1 MPIDVDSVL
10 GAELA
15 ERQGS
20 WSATDVIL
28 YHLGLGAGVPH
39 TDPAELAYTFEGQLK
54 VLPSFGVIP
63 ASPMLFDMLKLPGMD
78 VDLSKLLH
86 GEQEMELYGPLPVN
100 GVVGTSA
107 RIRNIVDKGKAALVV
122 LETVTRDARSDLPLV
137 VNQFSAFIRGE
148 GGFGDCDGDGDGAR
162 SASPLPAPPARQPDL
177 EIDCRTLPQQ
187 ALLYRLSGDMNPIH
201 ADPEFARKGGFDQP
215 ILHGLCSYG
224 MVLKAV
230 VDSALDGDVGRVG
243 RYRPIRRSGIPRRN
257 DHRPDV
263 AGARGGVRRSAL
275 QGPRHAGV
283 VERHHRG
290 PLARATLT

>member
-20 WSATDVIL
+20 WSASDVIL
-28 YHLGLGAGVPH
+28 YHLGLGAGVPP
-39 TDPAELAYTFEGQLK
+39 TDPAELAYTYEGQLK

-63 ASPMLFDMLKLPGMD
+63 ASPMLFDMLELPGMD

-100 GVVGTSA
+100 RAVRTSA
-107 RIRNIVDKGKAALVV
+107 RISDVVDKGKAALVV
-122 LETVTRDARSDLPLV
+122 LETVTRDAEGDQPLV
-137 VNQFSAFIRGE
+137 TNRFSAFIRGE
-148 GGFGDCDGDGDGAR
+148 GGFGDGDGAR
-162 SASPLPAPPARQPDL
+162 SASPPPAPPARPPDV
-177 EIDCRTLPQQ
+177 EVDCRTLPQQ

-243 RYRPIRRSGIPRRN
+243 RYR
-257 DHRPDV
+257 
-263 AGARGGVRRSAL
+263 ARF
-275 QGPRHAGV
+275 AGV
-283 VERHHRG
+283 VFPGETITVRIWQEPEAVFVEALCKDRG
-290 PLARATLT
+290 TPVLSNAVIEIR

>member
-28 YHLGLGAGVPH
+28 YHLGLGAGVPP

-63 ASPMLFDMLKLPGMD
+63 ASPMLFDMLNLPGMD
-78 VDLSKLLH
+78 IDLSKLLH
-86 GEQEMELYGPLPVN
+86 GEQELELHAPLPIKA
-100 GVVGTSA
+100 VVRTSA
-107 RIRNIVDKGKAALVV
+107 RISEVVDKGKAALVV
-122 LETVTRDARSDLPLV
+122 LETVTRDAGSDQPLV
-137 VNQFSAFIRGE
+137 TNRFSAFIRGE
-148 GGFGDCDGDGDGAR
+148 GGFGDGDGPR
-162 SASPLPAPPARQPDL
+162 PASPPPPAPPARPPDL
-177 EIDCRTLPQQ
+177 QVECRTLPQQ

-224 MVLKAV
+224 MVCKAV
-230 VDSALDGDVGRVG
+230 IDAVLDGDVGRVR
-243 RYRPIRRSGIPRRN
+243 RYR
-257 DHRPDV
+257 
-263 AGARGGVRRSAL
+263 ARF
-275 QGPRHAGV
+275 AGV
-283 VERHHRG
+283 VFPGETITVRMW
-290 PLARATLT
+290 PDARAVFVEALCKERGTPVLSNAVIEVR

>member
-122 LETVTRDARSDLPLV
+122 LETVTRDAAATCLWWST
-137 VNQFSAFIRGE
+137 SS
-148 GGFGDCDGDGDGAR
+148 AR
-162 SASPLPAPPARQPDL
+162 SFEARAGSATATATATAPVPHHRFRLHRHGSRTWRSTAAPCPNRRCCIASPV
-177 EIDCRTLPQQ
+177 T
-187 ALLYRLSGDMNPIH
+187 
-201 ADPEFARKGGFDQP
+201 
-215 ILHGLCSYG
+215 
-224 MVLKAV
+224 
-230 VDSALDGDVGRVG
+230 
-243 RYRPIRRSGIPRRN
+243 
-257 DHRPDV
+257 
-263 AGARGGVRRSAL
+263 
-275 QGPRHAGV
+275 
-283 VERHHRG
+283 
-290 PLARATLT
+290 

>member
-15 ERQGS
+15 ERKGS
-20 WSATDVIL
+20 WSASDVIL
-28 YHLGLGAGVPH
+28 YHLGLGAGVPP
-39 TDPAELAYTFEGQLK
+39 TDPAELAYTYEGQLK

-63 ASPMLFDMLKLPGMD
+63 ASPMLFDMLELPGMD
-78 VDLSKLLH
+78 IDLSKLLH

-100 GVVGTSA
+100 RAVRTSA
-107 RIRNIVDKGKAALVV
+107 RICDVVDKGKAALVV
-122 LETVTRDARSDLPLV
+122 LETVTRDAESDQPLV
-137 VNQFSAFIRGE
+137 TNRFSAFIRGE
-148 GGFGDCDGDGDGAR
+148 GGFGDGDGAR
-162 SASPLPAPPARQPDL
+162 SASPPPAPPARQPDV
-177 EIDCRTLPQQ
+177 EVDCRTLPQQ

-243 RYRPIRRSGIPRRN
+243 RYR
-257 DHRPDV
+257 
-263 AGARGGVRRSAL
+263 ARF
-275 QGPRHAGV
+275 AGV
-283 VERHHRG
+283 MFPGETITVRMWQEPEAVFVEALCRERG
-290 PLARATLT
+290 TPVLSNAVIEVR

>member
-28 YHLGLGAGVPH
+28 YHLGLGAGVPP

-86 GEQEMELYGPLPVN
+86 GEQELELHAPLPVQSD
-100 GVVGTSA
+100 VRTSA
-107 RIRNIVDKGKAALVV
+107 RVSEVLDKGKAALVV
-122 LETVTRDARSDLPLV
+122 LETVTRDAGSDQPLV
-137 VNQFSAFIRGE
+137 TNRFSAFIRGE
-148 GGFGDCDGDGDGAR
+148 GGFGDGDGPR
-162 SASPLPAPPARQPDL
+162 PASPPPPAPPARPPDL
-177 EIDCRTLPQQ
+177 QVECRTLPQQ

-224 MVLKAV
+224 MVCKAV
-230 VDSALDGDVGRVG
+230 IDAVLDGDVGRVR
-243 RYRPIRRSGIPRRN
+243 RYR
-257 DHRPDV
+257 
-263 AGARGGVRRSAL
+263 ARF
-275 QGPRHAGV
+275 AGV
-283 VERHHRG
+283 VFPGETITVRMWPDAGAVFVEALCNERGTPVLSNAVIEVR
-290 PLARATLT
+290 